1 MLENTA
7 FSLADAGPIQVV
19 AFVGF
24 AIATIAFF
32 VWVAYLVRE

>member
-1 MLENTA
+1 MLENTV

-32 VWVAYLVRE
+32 VWVAYLVQE

>member
-1 MLENTA
+1 MLQNTV
-7 FSLADAGPIQVV
+7 FSLVDAGPIQVV

>member
-1 MLENTA
+1 MLENTV

-24 AIATIAFF
+24 AIATVGFCAWL
-32 VWVAYLVRE
+32 VYLVRE